1 MKLSTRQVNWSLFVI
16 SLISLTLGFL
26 VPFLGYLNLQST
38 IWAVGGLAGLI
49 PATKWVIDE
58 FKNKNMGSDILAV
71 LALLGTIL
79 TNEMMAAAIISLM
92 LATGR
97 VLESWAEGQAERQLH
112 SLLERM
118 PRVAHILSSDGSLK
132 TINADDVKVGDI
144 LVVRSGEIVPVDGM
158 LITDATL
165 DESALT
171 GEALPVNRQ
180 TNDMV
185 LSGVLN
191 AGNNFQYKALQ
202 TLDLST
208 YSGIIRLVQSAQA
221 KSAPGV
227 RIANTWALRFVP
239 IALTIA
245 GLAWLITGEISRAI
259 AVLVAATPCPL
270 ILAVPIAVVAGMS
283 NAAKNGAVIKGG
295 AALEQLARAEVVLLD
310 KTGTLTYGGP
320 EVSEIQAKPG
330 LNDLAILQIAA
341 SLDQYS
347 PHVIAKAI
355 VNASKERNLVL
366 HSVLNVKE
374 NHGEGITGEVN
385 NILTKVG
392 QISGDIP
399 DWCTVFTPLRVGI
412 YQNNELIGVLG
423 LDDPIRSESE
433 QMIKDLRTSGIK
445 KILMVTGDRFET
457 AQNVGAMLDL
467 DEIHA
472 SLKPEDKM
480 NIVLSEMKL
489 AKGTVIAVGDGINDA
504 PVLAA
509 SDVGVAMGARGATA
523 ASEAADVVIVDDS
536 IDRLTRAISISK
548 FSRNKAL
555 QAAGVGMGLSFVAML
570 LGAFGI
576 FNASQGAIAQEF
588 IDVVA
593 ILWAL
598 TALRNVTN

>member
-16 SLISLTLGFL
+16 SLISLSSGFL
-26 VPFLGYLNLQST
+26 VPFLGYLNLQSL
-38 IWAVGGLAGLI
+38 IWAIGGLAGLI

-71 LALLGTIL
+71 LALLGTLL

-118 PRVAHILSSDGSLK
+118 PRVAHILLEDGSLK

-171 GEALPVNRQ
+171 GESLPVNRQ

-208 YSGIIRLVQSAQA
+208 YSGIIRLVESAQA

-320 EVSEIQAKPG
+320 EVGEIQAKPG
-330 LNDLAILQIAA
+330 FEELKVLQLAA

-355 VNASKERNLVL
+355 VNAAKERNLTL
-366 HSVLNVKE
+366 LSVSDVKE
-374 NHGEGITGEVN
+374 NHGQGITGVVDGMD
-385 NILTKVG
+385 TKVG
-392 QISGDIP
+392 QITGEIP
-399 DWCTVFTPLRVGI
+399 EWCNIFTPLRVGI
-412 YQNNELIGVLG
+412 YQQNELIGVLG

-433 QMIKDLRTSGIK
+433 QMIKDLRSSGIK
-445 KILMVTGDRFET
+445 KILMVTGDRLET

-480 NIVLSEMKL
+480 NIVLREMKL
-489 AKGTVIAVGDGINDA
+489 AKGTVVAVGDGINDA

-523 ASEAADVVIVDDS
+523 ASEAADVVIVDDT

-576 FNASQGAIAQEF
+576 FNATQGAIAQEF
-588 IDVVA
+588 IDVIA

-598 TALRNVTN
+598 TALKNVEV

>member
-16 SLISLTLGFL
+16 SLISLSSGFL
-26 VPFLGYLNLQST
+26 VPFLGYLNLQSL
-38 IWAVGGLAGLI
+38 IWAIGGLAGLI

-71 LALLGTIL
+71 LALLGTLL

-118 PRVAHILSSDGSLK
+118 PRVAHILLEEGSLK

-171 GEALPVNRQ
+171 GESLPVNRQ

-208 YSGIIRLVQSAQA
+208 YSGIIRLVESAQA

-320 EVSEIQAKPG
+320 EVGEIQAKPG
-330 LNDLAILQIAA
+330 FEELKVLQLAA

-355 VNASKERNLVL
+355 VNAAKERNLTL
-366 HSVLNVKE
+366 LSVSDVKE
-374 NHGEGITGEVN
+374 NHGEGITGVVDGMD
-385 NILTKVG
+385 TKVG
-392 QISGDIP
+392 QITGEIP
-399 DWCTVFTPLRVGI
+399 EWCNIFTPLRVGI
-412 YQNNELIGVLG
+412 YQQNELIGVLG

-433 QMIKDLRTSGIK
+433 QMIKDLRSSGIK
-445 KILMVTGDRFET
+445 KILMVTGDRLET

-480 NIVLSEMKL
+480 NIVLREMKL
-489 AKGTVIAVGDGINDA
+489 AKGTVVAVGDGINDA

-523 ASEAADVVIVDDS
+523 ASEAADVVIVDDT

-576 FNASQGAIAQEF
+576 FNATQGAIAQEF
-588 IDVVA
+588 IDVIA

-598 TALRNVTN
+598 TALRNVEV

>member
-1 MKLSTRQVNWSLFVI
+1 VKLSTRQVNWSLFVI
-16 SLISLTLGFL
+16 SLISLSSGFL
-26 VPFLGYLNLQST
+26 VPFLGYLNLQSL
-38 IWAVGGLAGLI
+38 IWAIGGLAGLI

-71 LALLGTIL
+71 LALLGTLL

-118 PRVAHILSSDGSLK
+118 PRVAHILLEDGSLK

-171 GEALPVNRQ
+171 GESLPVNRQ

-208 YSGIIRLVQSAQA
+208 YSGIIRLVESAQA

-320 EVSEIQAKPG
+320 EVGEIQAKPG
-330 LNDLAILQIAA
+330 FEELIVLQLAA

-355 VNASKERNLVL
+355 VNAAKERNLTL
-366 HSVLNVKE
+366 LSVSDVKE
-374 NHGEGITGEVN
+374 NHGEGITGVVDGMD
-385 NILTKVG
+385 TKVG
-392 QISGDIP
+392 QITGEIP
-399 DWCTVFTPLRVGI
+399 EWCNIFTPLRVGI
-412 YQNNELIGVLG
+412 YQQNELIGVLG

-433 QMIKDLRTSGIK
+433 QMIKDLRSSGIK
-445 KILMVTGDRFET
+445 KILMVTGDRLET

-480 NIVLSEMKL
+480 NIVLREMKL
-489 AKGTVIAVGDGINDA
+489 AKGTVVAVGDGINDA

-523 ASEAADVVIVDDS
+523 ASEAADVVIVDDT

-588 IDVVA
+588 IDVIA

-598 TALRNVTN
+598 TALRNVEV